1 MNTAI
6 ETDHLVKRYGDVTAV
21 DGLSLRVARGEIYAF
36 LGLNGA
42 GKTTTIRLLLGMVKP
57 TSGEARVLG
66 TRIRVGDK
74 KPWDSVGYM
83 VETPDAYP
91 ELSVRENLEAMRRL
105 RPGTEPNAVDRVIER
120 LSLSAYAD
128 RLAGTLSHGNA
139 QRLGLAKALLH
150 NPALLILDEPAS
162 GLDPAGIVE
171 IRNLLIVLAREQ
183 GVTVFMSSHILGEV
197 SRLAKRIGIIHQGR
211 LLQELDVDELERN
224 RRRRLVVRTRDCQ
237 AARSVLLSAGFAAD
251 MTADGNIEVK
261 DDAAMERPDDIA
273 TRLVKAGHAPM
284 MLNVEEEDLEHY
296 FLRLVG
302 MEEGGAR

>member
-6 ETDHLVKRYGDVTAV
+6 ETNHLAKRYGDVTAV
-21 DGLSLRVARGEIYAF
+21 DDLSLRVAWGEIYAF

-74 KPWDSVGYM
+74 KPWESVGYL
-83 VETPDAYP
+83 VETADAYP
-91 ELSVRENLEAMRRL
+91 QLSVRENLEAMRRL
-105 RPGTEPNAVDRVIER
+105 RPGTEPRAVDRVIER
-120 LSLSAYAD
+120 LGLTAYAD
-128 RLAGTLSHGNA
+128 RRAGTLSHGNA

-150 NPALLILDEPAS
+150 NPELLILDEPAS

-171 IRNLLIVLAREQ
+171 IRNLLLELAREQ

-237 AARSVLLSAGFAAD
+237 AARSVLLSAGFSAD
-251 MTADGNIEVK
+251 MTSDGTVEVK
-261 DDAAMERPDDIA
+261 DNAAIERPDDIA
-273 TRLVKAGHAPM
+273 TRLVHAGHAPT
-284 MLNVEEEDLEHY
+284 MLDVEEEDLEHY

-302 MEEGGAR
+302 MEGGNAK